1 MIEKRVLQDLDF
13 YKILSLIEEFSSS
26 PATKKAIQQI
36 RPFESVE
43 AVEKSL
49 KEFADLKN
57 FLDGGGQIPLSS
69 FPDISNLIDKAKRE
83 GVFFEV
89 SELTGFLKILKLLDR
104 VSKFVEEL
112 FQFPFLGKKIKD
124 ILGGHLSI
132 GQPYILER
140 LEDTVD
146 EEGNILDT
154 ASSMLKYLRKQR
166 KTTEERIKNKLEEI
180 INRPDVSVFLQDRF
194 ITKRNNRWVIPVRM
208 DSKGQVAGI
217 VHDVSRSGETAF
229 IEPAEITNLS
239 KKLDELL
246 IEERVE
252 EIRILKELSNEIH
265 QVNESLQK
273 EFNLLVY
280 LDKLFS
286 IYRFSQKF
294 NAEVPKIKEEICIRL
309 LNARHPLL
317 MLSKDKV
324 VPLDFELRNKKVLLI
339 TGPNAGGKTVTLKT
353 IGLLTLMALS
363 GLPIPASPSSQIP
376 FVKTIYV
383 DLYHEGSIE
392 EHLSSFASHI
402 LTLKEIV
409 ERANFQSLVLLDE
422 IGTNTD
428 PEEGSALACAIL
440 EELRDKE
447 VFTFATT
454 HLSKVKLFVA
464 SEQGMEI
471 ASMLFDEKMMKPLYK
486 LSLGSLTP
494 SYALEVAKK
503 YGFPEKLI
511 KKAYKLKGTQDKE
524 IYELM
529 KQLER
534 VKTEYEKKLNETE
547 RIKNILLSEKETLEK
562 EILAVEEK
570 KRKSMESARQE
581 AQNMLAKL
589 RKEINILYEEAKKA
603 DRQKLKEISRK
614 ISEISKKFIPEEA
627 KQIPEIHI
635 GDSVK
640 IRTLNLYGKVL
651 SIEDERA
658 KIQTDTAQIEAD
670 IKDLDKL
677 EAEHAEEKQGKI
689 KYPEKTDELIIQKL
703 DIRGLR
709 VDEAIPL
716 IERFLNKLLL
726 NEAEQGI
733 IIHGIGKGV
742 LRDFVRDYLK
752 DHPAVKSFYKGSPDE
767 GGDAV
772 TVIQPR

>member
-1 MIEKRVLQDLDF
+1 LIEKRVLQDLDF

-36 RPFESVE
+36 HPLENVE
-43 AVEKSL
+43 AVEESL

-89 SELTGFLKILKLLDR
+89 SELTGFLKILKLLDK

-124 ILGGHLSI
+124 ILGSHLSV

-154 ASSMLKYLRKQR
+154 ASSTLKYLRKQR

-229 IEPAEITNLS
+229 IEPEEITNLS

-252 EIRILKELSNEIH
+252 EIRILKELSSEIH
-265 QVNESLQK
+265 QVSESLQK

-280 LDKLFS
+280 LDKLLS

-294 NAEVPKIKEEICIRL
+294 NAEVPKIKEETCIRL

-324 VPLDFELRNKKVLLI
+324 IPLDFELRNKKVLLI

-529 KQLER
+529 KELER
-534 VKTEYEKKLNETE
+534 VKAEYEKKLNETE
-547 RIKNILLSEKETLEK
+547 RIKNLLLSEKQTLEK
-562 EILAVEEK
+562 EILSVEEK

-581 AQNMLAKL
+581 AHNMLAKL

-627 KQIPEIHI
+627 KQIPEIRI

-658 KIQTDTAQIEAD
+658 KIQTDTAQIEAN
-670 IKDLDKL
+670 IRDLDKL
-677 EAEHAEEKQGKI
+677 KAEHIEEKQSKI
-689 KYPEKTDELIIQKL
+689 KYPEKTDGLIIQKL